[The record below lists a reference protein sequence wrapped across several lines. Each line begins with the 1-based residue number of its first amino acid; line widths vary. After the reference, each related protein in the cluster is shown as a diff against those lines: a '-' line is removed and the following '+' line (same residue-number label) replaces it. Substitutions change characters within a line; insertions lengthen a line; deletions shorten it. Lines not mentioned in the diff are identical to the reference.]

1 MRADS
6 PTYDSRPRPRKR
18 ARPTALVVTVA
29 AGALVFTAVAG
40 LSVYAG
46 SSQELAAGTTVAGV
60 DVGGLTRSAAVSR
73 LEGLYGRV
81 SATPVTFT
89 AAGKRF
95 RYAADQLAV
104 RPDWE
109 GAVASASRA
118 GSGFGPLRGL
128 RRLRVRLFGVDV
140 SPTFGVSEGALAYA
154 LDGIE
159 RRVNSESRSAAL
171 VRKGLRVEVVPGQE
185 SRHLGRAAASGV
197 IVSALGSLDRAS
209 TPTALPVR
217 VFAPPVTAEMLAG
230 PARRANIALSA
241 PVVLRGPSR
250 SYRISPRRIATLLDL
265 PRNGA
270 SKLALSGPA
279 ADRYFRALSA
289 RIGHPAVDA
298 TFRTSGDA
306 VSVIPARD
314 GIELNVPATAQAILR
329 AALRPTNRVATVT
342 VARAAPTV
350 TTADARAMGI
360 DARMAGYKTF
370 YAGTADRVTNL
381 KLGVEALD
389 GTLIPPGGTFSLN
402 QAIGERTAAR
412 GFRPAPVIVGTE
424 YKEEVGGGT
433 SQVATTVFNAA
444 WEAGLR
450 ITERNPHSLYI
461 SRYPLGR
468 DATVYWPSLDLKFQN
483 DTKSWVLVRG
493 LAESDGIHVV
503 IYGGERR
510 RVESSAEPLVVTG
523 PVPKK
528 IVKDPTLPKGERV
541 VDQEGSAPTRTS
553 ATRKIYAPDGKLIRS
568 ETWTTSYEG
577 ETRVVRVGTK
587 QPQPKTQ
594 PGKTGAAKKKA
605 AASPATTTTTTT
617 TGTLPSAPAP

>member
-1 MRADS
+1 VLA
-6 PTYDSRPRPRKR
+6 
-18 ARPTALVVTVA
+18 AAAAACALV
-29 AGALVFTAVAG
+29 LVGLAG

-46 SSQELAAGTTVAGV
+46 SSHELAAGTTVAGV
-60 DVGGLTRSAAVSR
+60 DVGGLTTGAAVSR

-81 SATPVTFT
+81 SARPVTFT
-89 AAGKRF
+89 AGGKSF

-104 RPDWE
+104 RPDW
-109 GAVASASRA
+109 GRAVAQASRA
-118 GSGFGPLRGL
+118 GSGFGPLRGF
-128 RRLRVRLFGVDV
+128 RRLRARLFGVDV
-140 SPTFGVSEGALAYA
+140 SPRLAVSKGALAYA

-159 RRVNSESRSAAL
+159 RSVNSESRSAAL
-171 VRKGLRVEVVPGQE
+171 VRRGLRVEVVPGQE
-185 SRHLGRAAASGV
+185 GRRLVRAAAAGV
-197 IVSALGSLDRAS
+197 IVSALGSLDRS
-209 TPTALPVR
+209 SLPTALPVR
-217 VFAPPVTAEMLAG
+217 VSAPPVTAAKLVG
-230 PARRANIALSA
+230 PARRATIALSA
-241 PVVLRGPSR
+241 PVILRGPAR
-250 SYRISPRRIATLLDL
+250 SYRISPHRIATLLDL

-270 SKLALSGPA
+270 SKLALSGAA

-289 RIGHPAVDA
+289 RVGQPAVDA
-298 TFRTSGDA
+298 TFQTSGDA
-306 VSVIPARD
+306 VSVVPARD
-314 GIELNVPATAQAILR
+314 GVELNVPATAQAMLR
-329 AALRPTNRVATVT
+329 AALRPTNRVATVI
-342 VARAAPTV
+342 VARAVPAV
-350 TTADARAMGI
+350 TTADAKAMGI
-360 DARMAGYKTF
+360 DTRMAGYKTF
-370 YAGTADRVTNL
+370 YSGTADRVTNL
-381 KLGVEALD
+381 RLGVEALD
-389 GTLIPPGGTFSLN
+389 GTLVPPGGTFSLN
-402 QAIGERTAAR
+402 KAIGERTAAR
-412 GFRPAPVIVGTE
+412 GFRPAPVIVGTD
-424 YKEEVGGGT
+424 YTEEVGGGT

-510 RVESSAEPLVVTG
+510 RVESSAAPLVVTG

-553 ATRKIYAPDGKLIRS
+553 ATRKIYAPDGTLVHT

-577 ETRVVRVGTK
+577 ETRVVRIGTK
-587 QPQPKTQ
+587 APGTKTQ

-605 AASPATTTTTTT
+605 AVPDGTATSAPTTTSAPPPAT
-617 TGTLPSAPAP
+617 AP